1 MSRPRRALTSWRMPC
16 TLRPCPSVAKSPLA
30 LMLPP
35 MATPN
40 PIPEAHDES
49 PSSDAKPVD
58 LIATLARMKDAQRK
72 GGTPTYEKR
81 IERLDKLLKGLLV
94 HKDDFVRAISED
106 FGNRSKHETLVAEV
120 FTTIQA
126 IKHCRAHMH
135 EWMEVEPR
143 PVSWLFAP
151 ARAEVISQPL
161 GVVGIIAPWNY
172 PMQLALAPLAAA
184 LAAGNRAMIKPSE
197 LTPKTGEMLAKL
209 AKEFFA
215 DDELVV
221 VTGGADVGAAFS
233 ALPFDHLLFT
243 GSTRVGK
250 IVMRAAAENLVP
262 VTLELGGKSPT
273 IIGEDFPIDVAA
285 TRVMY
290 GKCFNAGQTCIAPD
304 YVMVPRA
311 QVERFIEECKAA
323 VAKMLPTLKSNPD
336 YTSIVNAQHYKRL
349 AGYIE
354 EAKKSD
360 AKVIEVNPAK
370 EELPAEDHK
379 LAPTLVIDPPK
390 ELALMNEEIFGP
402 ILPVIPYDKL
412 DDAIAYVNDHPR
424 PLALYFFG
432 YDDDDVANVVDHTIS
447 GGVSINETLM
457 HFAQEDLPFGGV
469 GPSGIGHYHA
479 REGFDAFSKKKPVFY
494 QARVNGAG
502 LLRPPYGKTI
512 DLALRFLV
520 GK

>member
-1 MSRPRRALTSWRMPC
+1 MLRAM
-16 TLRPCPSVAKSPLA
+16 A
-30 LMLPP
+30 
-35 MATPN
+35 ATPS
-40 PIPEAHDES
+40 PAEKSEAKHEDTS
-49 PSSDAKPVD
+49 PDALD
-58 LIATLARMKDAQRK
+58 AILTRMKAAQRK
-72 GGTPTYEKR
+72 SGTPSYEKR
-81 IERLDKLLKGLLV
+81 IERLDKLLKGVLV
-94 HKDDFVRAISED
+94 HKDDFIRAISED
-106 FGNRSKHETLVAEV
+106 FGNRSKHETLVAEI

-126 IKHCRAHMH
+126 IKHCRAHLH

-151 ARAEVISQPL
+151 ARAEVIPQPL
-161 GVVGIIAPWNY
+161 GVIGIIAPWNY
-172 PMQLALAPLAAA
+172 PMQLALAPLASV

-197 LTPKTGEMLAKL
+197 LTPKTGEVMAKL
-209 AKEFFA
+209 VREMFL
-215 DDELVV
+215 DDEVVV
-221 VTGGADVGAAFS
+221 VTGGAEVGAAFS
-233 ALPFDHLLFT
+233 KLAFDHLLFT

-273 IIGEDFPIDVAA
+273 IVAEDFPIDVAA
-285 TRVMY
+285 TRIMH

-304 YVMVPRA
+304 YALVPRA
-311 QVERFIEECKAA
+311 QVDRFVEECKVA

-336 YTSIVNAQHYKRL
+336 YTSIVNPQHYKRL
-349 AGYIE
+349 SGYLS
-354 EAKKSD
+354 EAKEKD

-370 EELPAEDHK
+370 EELPADEHK
-379 LAPTLVIDPPK
+379 LAPTIVVDPPK
-390 ELALMNEEIFGP
+390 DLALMNEEIFGP

-432 YDDDDVANVVDHTIS
+432 YDDDDVAKVVDQTIS
-447 GGVSINETLM
+447 GGVSVNETLM
-457 HFAQEDLPFGGV
+457 HFAQDDLPFGGV

-479 REGFDAFSKKKPVFY
+479 KEGFDTFSKKKPIFH
-494 QARVNGAG
+494 QARVNGTG